1 MAKVF
6 YQRSLFGFCPG
17 PEYFNHFTGEAVGGV
32 VGGKGLP
39 GKPSRL
45 GQLVGLK
52 ANGGR
57 TGEIGEK
64 TKEQT
69 VCHDPGLGFIK
80 PKISHLQSR
89 FLPNLPA
96 DGLFNGL
103 PDLVKA
109 GHQRVA
115 PEAAAGVFGQ
125 QETSGDSVYVTKISD
140 LTGQTSGVSNR
151 YAGVVEPQETV
162 SVELESGRTVKEVQV
177 KTGDQVKKG
186 QLLFEYDLSSIQESL
201 EEAQLDLDRLKNE
214 ASSLNERIA
223 TLEKEK
229 KKASQ
234 DNQLSYTIEIE
245 TNKMNL
251 KKNEYSQKS
260 KQAEIDKLQSATGNT
275 EVRSSID
282 GVIQKID
289 TSKLTTEDNSSV
301 DDTDSG
307 DSSSDDSSSGGSNAF
322 ITILSTG
329 AYRIKGTVNELNV
342 NSIVEG
348 EPVIIR
354 SRVDDSQTWK
364 GTMGTIDKDSA
375 SSGNNNNSFYGMTD
389 SSDSQTSTSTYPFY
403 VNLDSSDGLMLGQHV
418 YIEMDE
424 GQESQKTG
432 IWLSEVYIVDAD
444 TDSPYVWAADKK
456 GKLEKR
462 SVILGQ
468 HDEELGEYEIADGLS
483 KDDCIAYPSDILEE
497 GMSTT
502 TNIEDAMDTG
512 NIDMQPLDDS
522 SFSEDPLPDT
532 ADTEGVSEY
541 EMSDDGTVVDD
552 PEAVDDSIVDDSS
565 SDESMD
571 MTDGS
576 SDSGEILDD
585 NLMPVE
591 EDTEEAQ

>member
-1 MAKVF
+1 MKK
-6 YQRSLFGFCPG
+6 RILILLGILII
-17 PEYFNHFTGEAVGGV
+17 GG
-32 VGGKGLP
+32 GG
-39 GKPSRL
+39 
-45 GQLVGLK
+45 
-52 ANGGR
+52 
-57 TGEIGEK
+57 
-64 TKEQT
+64 
-69 VCHDPGLGFIK
+69 
-80 PKISHLQSR
+80 
-89 FLPNLPA
+89 
-96 DGLFNGL
+96 
-103 PDLVKA
+103 
-109 GHQRVA
+109 
-115 PEAAAGVFGQ
+115 AAGVCWKMGLIGTQ
-125 QETSGDSVYVTKISD
+125 TVSGDAIYVSEVSTI
-140 LTGQTSGVSNR
+140 TGSLSGVTNR

-162 SVELESGRTVKEVQV
+162 SVELENGRAVKEVQV

-186 QLLFEYDLSSIQESL
+186 QLLFEYDLSSIQQSL

-214 ASSLNERIA
+214 ADSLQQQIN

-229 KKASQ
+229 KKATQ

-260 KQAEIDKLQSATGNT
+260 KSAEIEKLQNATGNT
-275 EVRSSID
+275 EVRSTID

-329 AYRIKGTVNELNV
+329 AYHIKGTVNELNV

-565 SDESMD
+565 SDESMN

>member
-1 MAKVF
+1 MKK
-6 YQRSLFGFCPG
+6 RILILLGILII
-17 PEYFNHFTGEAVGGV
+17 GG
-32 VGGKGLP
+32 G
-39 GKPSRL
+39 
-45 GQLVGLK
+45 
-52 ANGGR
+52 
-57 TGEIGEK
+57 
-64 TKEQT
+64 
-69 VCHDPGLGFIK
+69 
-80 PKISHLQSR
+80 
-89 FLPNLPA
+89 
-96 DGLFNGL
+96 
-103 PDLVKA
+103 
-109 GHQRVA
+109 
-115 PEAAAGVFGQ
+115 AAAGVCWKMGVFGQ

-289 TSKLTTEDNSSV
+289 TLKLTTEDNSSV

-375 SSGNNNNSFYGMTD
+375 SSGNNNNSFYGMMD
-389 SSDSQTSTSTYPFY
+389 SSDSQTRR
-403 VNLDSSDGLMLGQHV
+403 GRRRG
-418 YIEMDE
+418 
-424 GQESQKTG
+424 
-432 IWLSEVYIVDAD
+432 
-444 TDSPYVWAADKK
+444 
-456 GKLEKR
+456 R
-462 SVILGQ
+462 
-468 HDEELGEYEIADGLS
+468 
-483 KDDCIAYPSDILEE
+483 
-497 GMSTT
+497 
-502 TNIEDAMDTG
+502 
-512 NIDMQPLDDS
+512 
-522 SFSEDPLPDT
+522 
-532 ADTEGVSEY
+532 
-541 EMSDDGTVVDD
+541 
-552 PEAVDDSIVDDSS
+552 
-565 SDESMD
+565 
-571 MTDGS
+571 
-576 SDSGEILDD
+576 
-585 NLMPVE
+585 
-591 EDTEEAQ
+591 